1 MTFYPAVDE
10 VIAIHAR
17 LIAKF
22 GGSLGSRYRGGL
34 ESALARPQTGYYLD
48 LIQEAAALWPIAESS
63 VRGWQQAGRGHRNRR
78 FSEGQRLLFRL
89 R

>member
-10 VIAIHAR
+10 VIALHAR

-22 GGSLGSRYRGGL
+22 GGSLGIRYRGGL

-48 LIQEAAALWPIAESS
+48 LIQEAASLWPVAESS
-63 VRGWQQAGRGHRNRR
+63 VRGWQQARRGHHNRR
-78 FSEGQRLLFRL
+78 FFEGQRLSFRV